1 MKRKEEQ
8 KQEEQEEEEDQVEE
22 EVEDTTRYRR
32 SGSSVQNIANL
43 RVKKKLLPIPISLVL
58 KRM

>member
-22 EVEDTTRYRR
+22 EVEDTTYRR
-32 SGSSVQNIANL
+32 SGSSVQNITNL
-43 RVKKKLLPIPISLVL
+43 RVQKKLLPIPISSVL
-58 KRM
+58 KRL

>member
-22 EVEDTTRYRR
+22 EVEDTTYRR

-43 RVKKKLLPIPISLVL
+43 RVKKKLLPIPISAVL
-58 KRM
+58 KRL